1 MAPGL
6 LDWSARVKNRLV
18 ILWRGWQLAGLALAC
33 LILAAGPVRAGV
45 LDASWLAPTTN
56 TDGSPLTDLAS
67 YKVYYGS
74 ATDPCLGFGFFQVA
88 SPTSS
93 PGPNTT
99 VSFRLTGLTTGNL
112 YYIAVTAVDLNN
124 NESTCSIIA
133 SAIAQIDFS
142 VTPTGSVNFGNVNLG
157 SFADQT
163 FTVQNTRGGTV
174 SGTVTTS
181 PPFSI
186 VSGSPFSLGGLG
198 ATQTVTVRFTPTT
211 PATVNTNVT
220 FSADGDSSSRLVSG
234 IGVIEVDV
242 TLPTVTI
249 TSPTS
254 NPSYSTG
261 SSSVTLGGT
270 ASDNIGV
277 TQVTWVNSRGGSGTA
292 TGTTSWTASGI
303 VLQAGSNVLTVT
315 ARDAAGNTAT
325 GTLTVTA
332 LTFTDDPLATST
344 PIKAIHVTELRAA
357 IASVRAARG
366 LAAFA
371 WTDPTLTP
379 GSTGVKAVHVT
390 ELRTALNQAYQV
402 AGRTLPTYT
411 DPTVG
416 PGVTTIQAI
425 HINQLRSAVRAL

>member
-1 MAPGL
+1 M
-6 LDWSARVKNRLV
+6 
-18 ILWRGWQLAGLALAC
+18 
-33 LILAAGPVRAGV
+33 
-45 LDASWLAPTTN
+45 
-56 TDGSPLTDLAS
+56 
-67 YKVYYGS
+67 
-74 ATDPCLGFGFFQVA
+74 
-88 SPTSS
+88 
-93 PGPNTT
+93 
-99 VSFRLTGLTTGNL
+99 
-112 YYIAVTAVDLNN
+112 
-124 NESTCSIIA
+124 
-133 SAIAQIDFS
+133 
-142 VTPTGSVNFGNVNLG
+142 
-157 SFADQT
+157 
-163 FTVQNTRGGTV
+163 QNTRGGTV

-198 ATQTVTVRFTPTT
+198 ATQTVTARFTPTT
-211 PATVNTNVT
+211 PATVNTNVN
-220 FSADGDSSSRLVSG
+220 FSANGDSSSRLVSG

-303 VLQAGSNVLTVT
+303 VLQGGANVLTVT

-325 GTLTVTA
+325 GTLTVTVTA

>member
-1 MAPGL
+1 MDAVQHNLRPRDICTRKAFENAIAGVAATGGSTNAVLHLLAMAREAEVPL
-6 LDWSARVKNRLV
+6 SIDDFDHVSART
-18 ILWRGWQLAGLALAC
+18 
-33 LILAAGPVRAGV
+33 PV
-45 LDASWLAPTTN
+45 L
-56 TDGSPLTDLAS
+56 
-67 YKVYYGS
+67 
-74 ATDPCLGFGFFQVA
+74 
-88 SPTSS
+88 
-93 PGPNTT
+93 
-99 VSFRLTGLTTGNL
+99 
-112 YYIAVTAVDLNN
+112 VDLKPGGRFM
-124 NESTCSIIA
+124 A
-133 SAIAQIDFS
+133 
-142 VTPTGSVNFGNVNLG
+142 
-157 SFADQT
+157 AD
-163 FTVQNTRGGTV
+163 VDKAG
-174 SGTVTTS
+174 
-181 PPFSI
+181 
-186 VSGSPFSLGGLG
+186 
-198 ATQTVTVRFTPTT
+198 
-211 PATVNTNVT
+211 
-220 FSADGDSSSRLVSG
+220 G

-277 TQVTWVNSRGGSGTA
+277 TQVTWGNSRGGSGTA

-325 GTLTVTA
+325 GTLTVTVTA

-390 ELRTALNQAYQV
+390 ELRTALNQAYQA
-402 AGRTLPTYT
+402 AGRALPTYT
-411 DPTVG
+411 DPTLA
-416 PGVTTIQAI
+416 PGGATIKAI
-425 HINQLRSAVRAL
+425 HLDELRTAVSALQ